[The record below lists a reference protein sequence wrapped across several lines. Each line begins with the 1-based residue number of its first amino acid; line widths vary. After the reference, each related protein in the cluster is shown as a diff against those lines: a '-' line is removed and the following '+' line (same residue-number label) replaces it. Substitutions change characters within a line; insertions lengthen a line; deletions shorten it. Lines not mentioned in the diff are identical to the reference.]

1 MSHPVPKDVL
11 ADERTPFIRNAWYVA
26 CFSEDIPPGRPFG
39 RKLLGENL
47 AFYRKLDGTVVAMQ
61 DRCPHRSF
69 PLSAS
74 RVDGDEIVCGY
85 HGIRYDSE
93 GHCKLVPTQT
103 SAPRALQVPTFK
115 VTETAPV
122 VWIWM
127 GDPIV
132 AERTPL
138 PPVPWM
144 LDGSGW
150 ATSRSY
156 LQVQAS
162 YVFLHENLLDLSHLS
177 YLHANT
183 FGTSDYAK
191 APFETELRSE
201 TITVRRTVQPT
212 RLPPMYAN
220 PLKMQGVA
228 AARIVTSTYWTPGL
242 SVSAVVLR
250 NLEEPQDRRIDHH
263 IRTAQLVTPCDHTS
277 VHYHFIVA
285 RDFAVEDKEASAF
298 ILKGIQAA
306 FAEDVF
312 ALESIARVRREDPN
326 QDFMERSIASD
337 KAGVMLR
344 RRLST
349 LADQETREVAGP
361 SIPK

>member
-1 MSHPVPKDVL
+1 MSHPVPKDTL
-11 ADERTPFIRNAWYVA
+11 ADEHTPFIRNAWYVA
-26 CFSEDIPPGRPFG
+26 CFSEDVPHGRPFG
-39 RKLLGENL
+39 RKLLGENV
-47 AFYRKLDGTVVAMQ
+47 AFYRKLDGTVVAMK

-93 GHCKLVPTQT
+93 GRCKLVPTQAG
-103 SAPRALQVPTFK
+103 APRALHVPTFK
-115 VTETAPV
+115 VIETAPV

-127 GDPIV
+127 GDPAV

-138 PPVPWM
+138 PPAPWM

-156 LQVQAS
+156 LNVKAS
-162 YVFLHENLLDLSHLS
+162 YVFLHENLLDLSHLT
-177 YLHANT
+177 YLHAAT
-183 FGTSDYAK
+183 FGTPDYAK
-191 APFETELRSE
+191 APFETELGSD
-201 TITVRRTVQPT
+201 TIVVRRTVQPT
-212 RLPPMYAN
+212 RLPPIYAN
-220 PLKMQGVA
+220 PLNMQGVD
-228 AARIVTSTYWTPGL
+228 AARIVTSTFWTPGL

-250 NLEEPQDRRIDHH
+250 NLEEPEAERTDHH

-312 ALESIARVRREDPN
+312 ALENIARVRREDPD
-326 QDFMERSIASD
+326 QDFIERSIASD
-337 KAGVMLR
+337 KAGVTLR
-344 RRLST
+344 RRLNM
-349 LADQETREVAGP
+349 LAEQETAGP
-361 SIPK
+361 ATAQ

>member
-1 MSHPVPKDVL
+1 MSQPVPKDAL
-11 ADERTPFIRNAWYVA
+11 ADEHTPFIRNAWYIA
-26 CFSEDIPPGRPFG
+26 CFSEDVPPDRPFG
-39 RKLLGENL
+39 RKLLGENV
-47 AFYRKLDGTVVAMQ
+47 AFYRKSDGTVVAMK

-93 GHCKLVPTQT
+93 GRCKLVPTQAA
-103 SAPRALQVPTFK
+103 APRALQVATFK
-115 VTETAPV
+115 VIETAPV

-127 GDPIV
+127 GDPTI

-138 PPVPWM
+138 PPAPWM

-156 LQVQAS
+156 LNVRAS
-162 YVFLHENLLDLSHLS
+162 YVFLHENLLDLSHLTF
-177 YLHANT
+177 LHAAT
-183 FGTSDYAK
+183 FGTPDYAK
-191 APFETELRSE
+191 APYETELGSE
-201 TITVRRTVQPT
+201 TIVVRRTVQPT
-212 RLPPMYAN
+212 RLPPIYAN
-220 PLKMQGVA
+220 PLNMQGVD

-250 NLEEPQDRRIDHH
+250 NLEEPEDRRVDHH
-263 IRTAQLVTPCDHTS
+263 IRTAQLVTPCDHMS

-285 RDFAVEDKEASAF
+285 RDFAVEDKEASEF

-312 ALESIARVRREDPN
+312 ALEHIARIRREDPD
-326 QDFMERSIASD
+326 QEFVEKSISSD
-337 KAGVMLR
+337 KAGVTLR
-344 RRLST
+344 RRLYT
-349 LADQETREVAGP
+349 LAEQEQ
-361 SIPK
+361 

>member
-1 MSHPVPKDVL
+1 MSHPVPKDAL

-26 CFSEDIPPGRPFG
+26 CFSEDVPLGRPFG
-39 RKLLGENL
+39 RKLLGENV

-138 PPVPWM
+138 PPAPWM

-150 ATSRSY
+150 AASRSY
-156 LQVQAS
+156 LKVQAS

-183 FGTSDYAK
+183 FGTPDYAK
-191 APFETELRSE
+191 APFETELGSE

-212 RLPPMYAN
+212 RLPPVYAN
-220 PLKMQGVA
+220 PLKMQGAA

-250 NLEEPQDRRIDHH
+250 NLEEPEDRIDHH

-285 RDFAVEDKEASAF
+285 RDFAVEDKEAGAF

-349 LADQETREVAGP
+349 LAEQESREVAGP
-361 SIPK
+361 SVPQ

>member
-1 MSHPVPKDVL
+1 VPKDAL
-11 ADERTPFIRNAWYVA
+11 ADEHTPFIRNAWYVA
-26 CFSEDIPPGRPFG
+26 CFSDDIPHGRPFG
-39 RKLLGENL
+39 RKLLGENV
-47 AFYRKLDGTVVAMQ
+47 AFYRKSDGTVVAMK

-93 GHCKLVPTQT
+93 GRCKLVPTQAA
-103 SAPRALQVPTFK
+103 APRALQVPTFK
-115 VTETAPV
+115 AIETAPV

-127 GDPIV
+127 GDPAV

-138 PPVPWM
+138 PPAPWM
-144 LDGSGW
+144 LDDSGW

-156 LQVQAS
+156 LQVQAN
-162 YVFLHENLLDLSHLS
+162 YVFLHENLLDLSHLT
-177 YLHANT
+177 YLHAAT
-183 FGTSDYAK
+183 FGTPDYAK
-191 APFETELRSE
+191 APFETELDSE
-201 TITVRRTVQPT
+201 TIVVRRSVQPT
-212 RLPPMYAN
+212 RLPPIYAN
-220 PLKMQGVA
+220 PLNMQGVD

-250 NLEEPQDRRIDHH
+250 NLEEPEGERTDHH
-263 IRTAQLVTPCDHTS
+263 IRTAQLVTPRDHTS

-312 ALESIARVRREDPN
+312 ALENIARVRREDPD
-326 QDFMERSIASD
+326 QDFVERSIASD
-337 KAGVMLR
+337 KAGVTLR
-344 RRLST
+344 RRLYV
-349 LADQETREVAGP
+349 LAEQETAGP
-361 SIPK
+361 ATAQ